1 MLGENFTDVV
11 FYRKNAQLNLR
22 TVTVIE
28 ITTFKGKNVEN
39 VIYSLTNPP
48 ALQHQP
54 GRPGKHTK
62 GTVN

>member
-28 ITTFKGKNVEN
+28 IRTLAKMW
-39 VIYSLTNPP
+39 
-48 ALQHQP
+48 
-54 GRPGKHTK
+54 RM
-62 GTVN
+62 